1 MQKNSLIQSRSGRA
15 GPVRATALLTGRLPS
30 IRCFQ
35 SAVIL
40 AQITGPCRRRL
51 HRVLPWRASCARTCN
66 VKSCSADVPR
76 GRSGGRMF
84 RDGPPRMV
92 ARPTW
97 SGRERS
103 SHSRYLPVPRVGLV
117 TPRFCSTSFCSE
129 SLGFFCVSLF
139 AVTVCRGWP
148 GLAFPCDH
156 RFAARKIRCR
166 AGGSSRGRSDG
177 TTACMAR
184 AALLRA
190 HILSCEPALLIQF
203 CNDLSSTRSQM
214 AP

>member
-1 MQKNSLIQSRSGRA
+1 
-15 GPVRATALLTGRLPS
+15 LLTGRLPS

-51 HRVLPWRASCARTCN
+51 HRVLPWRASCARACN
-66 VKSCSADVPR
+66 VKSCSAGVPR
-76 GRSGGRMF
+76 GRSGGRML

-129 SLGFFCVSLF
+129 SLGFFCVPLF
-139 AVTVCRGWP
+139 AVTVCRGYHFTATVDLPRAKSGVMWAGGARWRLPRRHSMTPLPVWP
-148 GLAFPCDH
+148 APH
-156 RFAARKIRCR
+156 RLELTSCR
-166 AGGSSRGRSDG
+166 ASRRY
-177 TTACMAR
+177 
-184 AALLRA
+184 
-190 HILSCEPALLIQF
+190 
-203 CNDLSSTRSQM
+203 
-214 AP
+214 

>member
-66 VKSCSADVPR
+66 VKSCSAGVPR
-76 GRSGGRMF
+76 GRSGGRML

-117 TPRFCSTSFCSE
+117 TPPLLFDLVLFRKSRIFLRFPFCCDR
-129 SLGFFCVSLF
+129 L
-139 AVTVCRGWP
+139 P
-148 GLAFPCDH
+148 GLAGVSISLRPS
-156 RFAARKIRCR
+156 ICR
-166 AGGSSRGRSDG
+166 AQNPVSCGRLIARPLRWHHRLYGSRRIASRSHPVV
-177 TTACMAR
+177 R
-184 AALLRA
+184 AGVTDT
-190 HILSCEPALLIQF
+190 ILQ
-203 CNDLSSTRSQM
+203 
-214 AP
+214 